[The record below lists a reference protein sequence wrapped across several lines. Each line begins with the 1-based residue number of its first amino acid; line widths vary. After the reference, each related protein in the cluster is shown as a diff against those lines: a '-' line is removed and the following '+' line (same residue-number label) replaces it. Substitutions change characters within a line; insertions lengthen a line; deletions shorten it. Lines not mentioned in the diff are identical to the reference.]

1 MQFKMYPE
9 METVSFQQWACNIGI
24 QNGRRN
30 LRAEL
35 VEHLQS
41 SPYTHGS
48 SHLRN
53 YVSAPVIADDP
64 LNADTEA
71 PTRQDEVISSIEDA
85 DLRQQLRWLQ
95 YLERLNA
102 GAWGDHIAVQG
113 LADMLHVDIHIISTI
128 NPDMELVR
136 TSHHTSIGII
146 HLGLIGQF
154 HYQALVKL
162 EEHSTANTLSESQ
175 VPVSPDEKYDQ
186 EFVEDQEALRHQA
199 QLRGLPYDSCLLRE
213 DTIDATSDN
222 IFDIAPGEGHKPISI
237 LQDKH
242 FEEMCNPTKY
252 PTGRFGL
259 ITERQNSQ
267 FANTSTR
274 DCLMQMEG
282 LRGILSTC

>member
-1 MQFKMYPE
+1 MQLE
-9 METVSFQQWACNIGI
+9 NIGI
-24 QNGRRN
+24 QRRRN

-48 SHLRN
+48 SHLRD

-64 LNADTEA
+64 LNEDTEA
-71 PTRQDEVISSIEDA
+71 PTRQDEVINSIKDA

-95 YLERLNA
+95 YLERLHA

-136 TSHHTSIGII
+136 TSYHTSIGVI

-162 EEHSTANTLSESQ
+162 EEHCTANTLSESQ
-175 VPVSPDEKYDQ
+175 VPVSPEEKCDQ
-186 EFVEDQEALRHQA
+186 EFVEDQEALKHQA

-213 DTIDATSDN
+213 DTVDATSDN
-222 IFDIAPGEGHKPISI
+222 IFAIAPGEGHKPISI

-252 PTGRFGL
+252 PTGKFGL
-259 ITERQNSQ
+259 ITERKTKLTVRKYFNQGLLDADGR
-267 FANTSTR
+267 FAR
-274 DCLMQMEG
+274 DIEYLLTAQYTVE
-282 LRGILSTC
+282 SK